1 MFCLSLEEVV
11 PVGLG
16 PCRSLLS
23 TDLNFDPADP
33 AQEDFAEPPGKGRL
47 IVEAEV
53 SREGVGSEVPGMM
66 KFVLETWSGRE
77 GIEYLLK

>member
-16 PCRSLLS
+16 PYRSLLS
-23 TDLNFDPADP
+23 TDLNFDPA
-33 AQEDFAEPPGKGRL
+33 QENFAEPPGEGRL

-53 SREGVGSEVPGMM
+53 SREGVGSEVPGMT
-66 KFVLETWSGRE
+66 KFVLGTWSGRE